1 MISIENGVTF
11 DSRVARGSG
20 ELVAITV
27 THRTVLGTR
36 RLFMACVPRTGPIVW
51 PHSESMD
58 TLTPS
63 SVTAPARLN
72 IKVASIVR
80 IVDVVD

>member
-1 MISIENGVTF
+1 MMISIENGVTF

-51 PHSESMD
+51 PHSESIDSIIRDGASM
-58 TLTPS
+58 LEHQS
-63 SVTAPARLN
+63 SIHRSN
-72 IKVASIVR
+72 R
-80 IVDVVD
+80 RRN